1 MRPATTEDLALAIS
15 HNFPDVLLD
24 FYRSHE
30 PDPKNECIELEQRIW
45 AIRFALRENL
55 EGLPGVGLFPHGFV
69 VFASTQCGDSY
80 CVDTNTRNDTGDHPI
95 TLFSHETVDEDAPL
109 EEIMRCRV
117 EVAPSFQAF
126 LELFLSGDLSE
137 EPNYG

>member
-1 MRPATTEDLALAIS
+1 M
-15 HNFPDVLLD
+15 
-24 FYRSHE
+24 
-30 PDPKNECIELEQRIW
+30 
-45 AIRFALRENL
+45 
-55 EGLPGVGLFPHGFV
+55 FPHGFV

-80 CVDTNTRNDTGDHPI
+80 CVDTNTRSDMGDHPI
-95 TLFSHETVDEDAPL
+95 TLFSHETVDEDTPL
-109 EEIMRCRV
+109 EKIMRCRV